1 MRKALDGTRQGQ
13 PFATGAR
20 RERAV
25 ARTLEF
31 AEEAA
36 SRGDFSEALAWLE
49 TLDAVGRRLPS
60 EYASKRLEW
69 RLALTEA
76 RAAPGRRPG

>member
-1 MRKALDGTRQGQ
+1 MRKELDPTRQGQ
-13 PFATGAR
+13 PFTRGAR
-20 RERAV
+20 RAV

-49 TLDAVGRRLPS
+49 TLDAVARHLPD

-69 RLALTEA
+69 RLA
-76 RAAPGRRPG
+76 AAETRPAQGRRPG

>member
-1 MRKALDGTRQGQ
+1 MRKDLDRARQGQ
-13 PFATGAR
+13 SLSREAR
-20 RERAV
+20 HERAV
-25 ARTLEF
+25 ARTLEY

-49 TLDAVGRRLPS
+49 TLEAIGRRLPT

-69 RLALTEA
+69 RLAVA
-76 RAAPGRRPG
+76 GDRPAPGRRPA